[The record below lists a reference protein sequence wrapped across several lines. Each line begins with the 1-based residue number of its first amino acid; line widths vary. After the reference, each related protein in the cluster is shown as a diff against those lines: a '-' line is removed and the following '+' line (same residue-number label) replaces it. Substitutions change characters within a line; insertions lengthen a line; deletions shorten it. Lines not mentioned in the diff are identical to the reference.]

1 MEINDGHYL
10 ELMDR
15 LHIVNCTIEDHILE
29 HPLTTSL
36 PEVEK
41 LVEEA
46 QIKLYEAYQ
55 IVGSL
60 SPG

>member
-15 LHIVNCTIEDHILE
+15 LHVVTSTIEDHIFN
-29 HPLTTSL
+29 HPLTDTL
-36 PEVEK
+36 PEVK
-41 LVEEA
+41 ILIGEA
-46 QIKLYEAYQ
+46 QMKLMQAYQ

-60 SPG
+60 S